1 MTSDSGADDSAPRDQ
16 PGAAHDEPEAETP
29 GSSAATDEVTAITE
43 VGGTKTVA
51 AAAGTTGDETAAP
64 SATDE
69 AAAPAPTRHRRGGR
83 LHATLI
89 GVLVVL
95 SCLAVVITG
104 VAWWAHYTTLNTD
117 GYMRL
122 VGPIGK
128 DPAAVQSLSEYVTAQ
143 IVTATDL
150 QARAQAALPER
161 AQFLAGPLT
170 AQVETFIQKQTYKVL
185 STDKA
190 YEIWLKVTRLSHEK
204 VVGLLRGENTL
215 TYIQGDDVKLDVLPL
230 ISQALVWLDDK
241 LPGALSSRF
250 SPPVIEPGTPPDQA
264 IQQVSEWSGRP
275 LPPDFGQITLLESDS
290 LGIAQTAIKVFDSL
304 MWILPVVAA
313 VLIALTI
320 WLSHRRRT
328 TIIVLGIGVAVA
340 LIITHVIVKRG
351 TEAIV
356 EGLQAGTTRTLVS
369 DVVTASL
376 GPLTTLTVW
385 VVVIAAVVAVVAWF
399 VGRRD
404 LRASLVYA
412 GRATASR
419 AGEVATSDAPAILWM
434 RRNVV
439 WLRLAGLVGLLL
451 LLVLWAASWTWI
463 VVLLILLAL
472 YEVGVSYIAGEWPF
486 PERAPKATAD

>member
-1 MTSDSGADDSAPRDQ
+1 MTDDSGADDSAPRDGGQ
-16 PGAAHDEPEAETP
+16 AAHDQPEAGTP
-29 GSSAATDEVTAITE
+29 EPPDATDEVTAVTE
-43 VGGTKTVA
+43 AGGTKTVTPT
-51 AAAGTTGDETAAP
+51 AGTTGDETAA
-64 SATDE
+64 SGATDE
-69 AAAPAPTRHRRGGR
+69 AAAPAPTRRRRGGR

-128 DPAAVQSLSEYVTAQ
+128 DPAAIQSLSEYVTTQ

-150 QARAQAALPER
+150 QARAQEALPER
-161 AQFLAGPLT
+161 AQFLAGPIT
-170 AQVETFIQKQTYKVL
+170 AQVETFIQKQTYKIL

-230 ISQALVWLDDK
+230 VSQALVRLDDR

-250 SPPVIEPGTPPDQA
+250 SPPVIEPGTPPDEA

-340 LIITHVIVKRG
+340 LIITNVIVKRG
-351 TEAIV
+351 TEAIL
-356 EGLQAGTTRTLVS
+356 EGLQAGTAKTLVS
-369 DVVTASL
+369 DVVRASL

-385 VVVIAAVVAVVAWF
+385 VVVIAAVVAVVAWI

-404 LRASLVYA
+404 LRVALVNA
-412 GRATASR
+412 GRATAVR
-419 AGEVATSDAPAILWM
+419 ADEVATSDAPAILWA
-434 RRNVV
+434 RRNAAWV
-439 WLRLAGLVGLLL
+439 RLAGLVGLLL

-463 VVLLILLAL
+463 IVLLILLAL
-472 YEVGVSYIAGEWPF
+472 YEVAVSYIVGEWPF
-486 PERAPKATAD
+486 PERAPKAAAD